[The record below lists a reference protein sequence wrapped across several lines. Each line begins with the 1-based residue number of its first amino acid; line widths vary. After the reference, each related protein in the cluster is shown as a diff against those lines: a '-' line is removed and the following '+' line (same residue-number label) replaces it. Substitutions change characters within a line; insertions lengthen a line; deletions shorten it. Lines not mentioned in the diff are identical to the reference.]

1 MASDQYTVKASIVMD
16 TAGFEQAMTRAGRKV
31 KSFGQQ
37 ATRVGRDLTTAV
49 SGPLLLV
56 TAAAIKTAAS
66 FDLAQRKIQAL
77 NPKGNIDKLT
87 KSARELGA
95 STIFTAEQV
104 SQLQLSLAKLGKSD
118 KEIAAIQGTV
128 LKFAQAMDQDLATS
142 GEFLVKTMNRYADSL
157 KEVGNQTEQAAYVG
171 NLFASVAANT
181 ALDATNLAN
190 ALNYVGSEAAVYG
203 LTLEDTSVILGLLAD
218 RGFDASRGGTALRRI
233 LAQLAKDGYS
243 AGEAIEQ
250 LLDPTK
256 GFSAELEQFGLRGAG
271 PAAALGGLR
280 LEFDE
285 LKATISDS
293 SGFLNEFALI
303 LDNSITASFKRVKS
317 AAEEVSISFTSD
329 FSGAI
334 KTANTN
340 IANLLRSFS
349 ALPKP
354 IKGVIVGLGAFLAI
368 AGPLLLITGALASA
382 IGALMV
388 STAGLAGI
396 LTGGVVVA
404 IGAAAAAI
412 FLLTENADAA
422 SMSVGELRR
431 KLYESNEELRDVAK
445 LEYVDKKELET
456 LVTFQT
462 EIERVTKK
470 IERLQRSNV
479 GSSYSRQIKNL
490 TSDLNDLKSQQ
501 SDYADQVERAAKA
514 RREERIEAEKFAK
527 ETAPLFFAAFPGEGE
542 GGGKSTEEIDSRS
555 KNDLLQE
562 RLELLRR
569 QNLLIAQAK
578 SKGGEGV
585 FDQDQLRS
593 VNAEI
598 KDIETSLNLLGIT
611 FSKTKKKTKDPE
623 FLNDVLG
630 EFEANNF
637 GTDVFGP
644 IFYRSPLVAI
654 ENDVLRANEALRVL
668 NNLQKDNN
676 IVTARQALTQ
686 AGVSDAAKLT
696 RKELTALTNYYQSIL
711 ARKKND
717 DFDGALFMF
726 GRGEDSKIDFDST
739 HKAVDDLI
747 DAGND
752 MSRGFK
758 QAALELE
765 SFVLAITTGLA
776 DMLGNALR
784 NSIEGTK
791 SFAESL
797 KEDLVNALQRVLV
810 KVLALIAAFA
820 ILNLLSGGTGKVA
833 SLATNALGNKNLF
846 QYVGSGFLGSRS
858 AQGNLRV
865 EGVLSG
871 SDVVLGTRRGATAL
885 DRIYG

>member
-37 ATRVGRDLTTAV
+37 ATRVGRDLTTSV

-142 GEFLVKTMNRYADSL
+142 GEFLVKTMNRYAGSL

-280 LEFDE
+280 VEFDE
-285 LKATISDS
+285 LKSTISDS
-293 SGFLNEFALI
+293 NGFLNEFAII

-317 AAEEVSISFTSD
+317 AAEELSISFTSD

-334 KTANTN
+334 KIANSN
-340 IANLLRSFS
+340 IASLIRRFA

-354 IKGVIVGLGAFLAI
+354 IKAVIVGLGAFLAI
-368 AGPLLLITGALASA
+368 AGPLVLISGALSTA
-382 IGALMV
+382 IGALMA
-388 STAGLAGI
+388 STLGLAGI
-396 LTGGVVVA
+396 LTGGIVVA
-404 IGAAAAAI
+404 IGAVAAGI
-412 FLLTENADAA
+412 LLFTENTDAA

-431 KLYESNEELRDVAK
+431 KLYESNEELRNAAK
-445 LEYVDKKELET
+445 LEYVSKDELET
-456 LVTFQT
+456 LVTFQI

-470 IERLQRSNV
+470 IERLQKSNV
-479 GSSYSRQIKNL
+479 GSSYSRQIENL
-490 TSDLNDLKSQQ
+490 TSTLEDLKNQQ
-501 SDYADQVERAAKA
+501 SNYADQIERAAKA
-514 RREERIEAEKFAK
+514 RRDERVEAEKFAK
-527 ETAPLFFAAFPGEGE
+527 ETAPLLFGFTPGKG
-542 GGGKSTEEIDSRS
+542 GGGKSTDDIDARS
-555 KNDLLQE
+555 KNDLIQE

-569 QNLLIAQAK
+569 QNALIAQAK

-593 VNAEI
+593 VAAEI
-598 KDIETSLNLLGIT
+598 KDIESALKLLGIR
-611 FSKTKKKTKDPE
+611 FNKSKEKALPFTQDLIKEFKRLNPE
-623 FLNDVLG
+623 IAATVDDQERYAAAVETLTNIQERL
-630 EFEANNF
+630 
-637 GTDVFGP
+637 
-644 IFYRSPLVAI
+644 
-654 ENDVLRANEALRVL
+654 
-668 NNLQKDNN
+668 NLQKAEEF
-676 IVTARQALTQ
+676 ARQGAISKETTKAIVMNKAVLNFYKQQLETVSGVADKTKTIGFLLNELEEYPIVPTEEELERVGSLQEQMGQVKELALGIGQAFANVVNNALTS
-686 AGVSDAAKLT
+686 A
-696 RKELTALTNYYQSIL
+696 
-711 ARKKND
+711 
-717 DFDGALFMF
+717 
-726 GRGEDSKIDFDST
+726 
-739 HKAVDDLI
+739 
-747 DAGND
+747 
-752 MSRGFK
+752 
-758 QAALELE
+758 
-765 SFVLAITTGLA
+765 
-776 DMLGNALR
+776 
-784 NSIEGTK
+784 IEGTQTFGK
-791 SFAESL
+791 AL
-797 KEDLVNALQRVLV
+797 GQGLVQALQRVMV
-810 KVLALIAAFA
+810 KVLALIAAFVF
-820 ILNLLSGGTGKVA
+820 LNMLSGGMFAGSDLGTA
-833 SLATNALGNKNLF
+833 ATKALGGQSMGQFIASGMNL
-846 QYVGSGFLGSRS
+846 GGFKTGTE
-858 AQGNLRV
+858 GNLRI

-871 SDVVLGTRRGATAL
+871 SDVVLGSRRGATAL

>member
-1 MASDQYTVKASIVMD
+1 MATDQYTVKASIVMD

-87 KSARELGA
+87 KSARQLGA

-157 KEVGNQTEQAAYVG
+157 QVVGDKTEQAAYVG

-203 LTLEDTSVILGLLAD
+203 MSLEDTSVILGLLAD

-280 LEFDE
+280 EEFDE

-303 LDNSITASFKRVKS
+303 LDNSITASFKRVQS

-334 KTANTN
+334 KTANAN
-340 IANLLRSFS
+340 IARLLRSFA

-388 STAGLAGI
+388 STAGLAA
-396 LTGGVVVA
+396 LFTGGVVLA

-412 FLLTENADAA
+412 FLLTESTDAA
-422 SMSVGELRR
+422 SMSVGDLRR
-431 KLYESNEELRDVAK
+431 KLYDSNEELRNVAK
-445 LEYVDKKELET
+445 LEYVNKKELED
-456 LVTFQT
+456 LVTFQN
-462 EIERVTKK
+462 EIEKVTRK
-470 IERLQRSNV
+470 IERLQKSNV
-479 GSSYSRQIKNL
+479 GSSYARQIQNL
-490 TSDLNDLKSQQ
+490 TSILEDLKTQQ
-501 SDYADQVERAAKA
+501 SNYADQIERAARA
-514 RREERIEAEKFAK
+514 RREERIEGEKFAK
-527 ETAPLFFAAFPGEGE
+527 DVAPLLFGFTPGE
-542 GGGKSTEEIDSRS
+542 GGGGKNTDEIDARS

-569 QNLLIAQAK
+569 QKALINEAN
-578 SKGGEGV
+578 SKKGEGV

-593 VNAEI
+593 VAAEI
-598 KDIETSLNLLGIT
+598 KDIEAALKLLGMT
-611 FSKTKKKTKDPE
+611 FSKTSKKAEEPWPANLEKAFNELNPE
-623 FLNDVLG
+623 I
-630 EFEANNF
+630 A
-637 GTDVFGP
+637 
-644 IFYRSPLVAI
+644 AI
-654 ENDVLRANEALRVL
+654 EDESKRLETSLAELEKIQAKLVQKTLEQKQATGEAGKEDLRAIEL
-668 NNLQKDNN
+668 NK
-676 IVTARQALTQ
+676 ALT
-686 AGVSDAAKLT
+686 
-696 RKELTALTNYYQSIL
+696 
-711 ARKKND
+711 
-717 DFDGALFMF
+717 
-726 GRGEDSKIDFDST
+726 
-739 HKAVDDLI
+739 
-747 DAGND
+747 
-752 MSRGFK
+752 
-758 QAALELE
+758 AALEGRKKALE
-765 SFVLAITTGLA
+765 DSTGGEFLFPTQLDEGFVAMMQQDVDETMSLWEDKMENVKDLALNI
-776 DMLGNALR
+776 GNAFSNIVNNALM
-784 NSIEGTK
+784 SAIEGTEK
-791 SFAESL
+791 FGTAL
-797 KEDLVNALQRVLV
+797 GQGVVQALQRILV
-810 KVLALIAAFA
+810 KVLALIAAF
-820 ILNLLSGGTGKVA
+820 IVLNILSGGMFAGSGLGTAATQALAGQGMGQFVA
-833 SLATNALGNKNLF
+833 SGMNLGGMKS
-846 QYVGSGFLGSRS
+846 VSE
-858 AQGNLRV
+858 ANLRV
-865 EGVLSG
+865 QGVVSG
-871 SDVVLGTRRGATAL
+871 PDLVLTTGRGINVN
-885 DRIYG
+885 DRLYG

>member
-87 KSARELGA
+87 KSARQLGA

-157 KEVGNQTEQAAYVG
+157 QEVGDKTEQAAYVG

-280 LEFDE
+280 DEFDA

-293 SGFLNEFALI
+293 GGFLNEFALI

-317 AAEEVSISFTSD
+317 AAEELSIAFTLD
-329 FSGAI
+329 FADSI
-334 KTANTN
+334 KTANQN
-340 IANLLRSFS
+340 IARLLRSFA

-382 IGALMV
+382 IGALMA
-388 STAGLAGI
+388 STVGLATL

-404 IGAAAAAI
+404 LGAAATAM
-412 FLLTENADAA
+412 FLFTENTDVA
-422 SMSVGELRR
+422 SMGLDELRR
-431 KLYESNEELRDVAK
+431 KLYDSNEELKRIAK
-445 LEYVDKKELET
+445 LEFVNREELEA
-456 LVTFQT
+456 LVTFQN
-462 EIERVTKK
+462 EIEKVTRK
-470 IERLQRSNV
+470 IERLQKSNV
-479 GSSYSRQIKNL
+479 GSSYSRQIENL
-490 TSDLNDLKSQQ
+490 TSTLEDLKTQQ
-501 SDYADQVERAAKA
+501 SNYADQIERAARA
-514 RREERIEAEKFAK
+514 RRDERIEGEKFAK
-527 ETAPLFFAAFPGEGE
+527 DVAPLLFGFTPGEG
-542 GGGKSTEEIDSRS
+542 GGGKSTDEIDARS

-569 QNLLIAQAK
+569 QNALIAQAK

-593 VNAEI
+593 VAAEI
-598 KDIETSLNLLGIT
+598 KDIESALKLLGIT
-611 FSKTKKKTKDPE
+611 FNKTGKETALPFTQDLIKEFKRLNPEIAGISDEQARYAAAVETLTNIQERLNLEKAEEFARQGEISKETAKAIVMNKAVLDFYKQQLEAVSGVADKTKTIG
-623 FLNDVLG
+623 FLLNELEESPIVPTEEELERVRLLQEQMGQVKELALG
-630 EFEANNF
+630 IGQAFA
-637 GTDVFGP
+637 
-644 IFYRSPLVAI
+644 
-654 ENDVLRANEALRVL
+654 
-668 NNLQKDNN
+668 N
-676 IVTARQALTQ
+676 IV
-686 AGVSDAAKLT
+686 
-696 RKELTALTNYYQSIL
+696 N
-711 ARKKND
+711 
-717 DFDGALFMF
+717 
-726 GRGEDSKIDFDST
+726 
-739 HKAVDDLI
+739 
-747 DAGND
+747 
-752 MSRGFK
+752 
-758 QAALELE
+758 
-765 SFVLAITTGLA
+765 
-776 DMLGNALR
+776 NALM
-784 NSIEGTK
+784 SAIEGTE
-791 SFAESL
+791 SFGKAL
-797 KEDLVNALQRVLV
+797 GQGLVQALQRVLV
-810 KVLALIAAFA
+810 KVLALIAAF
-820 ILNLLSGGTGKVA
+820 IVLNILSGGMFAGSGLGMA
-833 SLATNALGNKNLF
+833 ATNALGGQGMGQFIASGMNL
-846 QYVGSGFLGSRS
+846 GGLKSGTE
-858 AQGNLRV
+858 GNLRV

-871 SDVVLGTRRGATAL
+871 SDVVLGSRRGATAL